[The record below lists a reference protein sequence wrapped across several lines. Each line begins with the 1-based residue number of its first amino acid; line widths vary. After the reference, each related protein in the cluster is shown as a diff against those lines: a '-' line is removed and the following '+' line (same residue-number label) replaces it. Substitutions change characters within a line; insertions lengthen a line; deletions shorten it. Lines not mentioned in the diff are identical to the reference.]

1 MNPEAM
7 IKKAHAANFIENNG
21 KVLRGINMLRIDFNK
36 LSSIRSAL
44 GLDADDFADSVNY
57 LIESEYIRI
66 RHVDTQK
73 PVELADYPMDEIE
86 GKLTAKGIQLLAGDY
101 SVSYAAGTQRSDTQK
116 LDDTIQLYLA
126 DLIKAVGWI

>member
-1 MNPEAM
+1 MNPETI
-7 IKKAHAANFIENNG
+7 IKKANAANFIENNG

-44 GLDADDFADSVNY
+44 GLDVGDFADSVNY

-73 PVELADYPMDEIE
+73 SVELADYPMDEIE
-86 GKLTAKGIQLLAGDY
+86 GKLTAKGIQLLAG
-101 SVSYAAGTQRSDTQK
+101 
-116 LDDTIQLYLA
+116 
-126 DLIKAVGWI
+126 AVTDPCITV